1 MRIPFFLTGFLVAVA
16 YWPGIVASALA
27 PRWAAMAV
35 LVALCLLLTRA
46 RPVAL
51 GGWGAVIVALI
62 GLTLAW
68 TPDIYAGV
76 GMYVHVLILASV
88 FVLGATAKDLTP
100 VWIGY
105 AVGIIPSAV
114 IALEQRFIELAYFD
128 QVSAAPTG
136 LFVNPN
142 IMGEAAAIAL
152 IAMVAQRKWFL
163 AIAPFICVWLA
174 HSRGVYGG
182 LAIALA
188 FWLMASRPKIAGM
201 IFWSTIAAGISW
213 LWYADGHRF
222 DYWTGALQGLT
233 LFGNGLESYVSAFP
247 AQEHAHQE
255 ILQLVYELGIFATPI
270 FALGLYALGGAH
282 GIELSIFACILAIGF
297 LSFPLHM
304 PATAFAAALAAGYL
318 VSGRVRLRHRLL
330 YGRDADGSRIEPT
343 GRVSWPVSSL
353 DGRRGGYVSIFA
365 PYPVHPGRTARRNAQ
380 SDSGGFPP
388 PVIHFTQDEAGLTDD
403 ARVVFYT
410 VEKIGP
416 KRSLTPE
423 GFLVCHEVPIAR
435 TGEMLYGP
443 GETPIPVGDD
453 GAAHVWREEDEV
465 FRPEFIASFMG
476 KPVVNDHPP
485 RDVNPTSWLQY
496 ARGTVINP
504 RRGVGSLDQLL
515 IADLMICDADAILA
529 VNDGKV
535 EVSCGYEAEYE
546 ETGPGK
552 GRQTNMIANHVALVA
567 AGRCGSRCSIGDRAK
582 STTTAST
589 GDCHMG
595 TKTKDKR
602 TLAQR
607 IAAVLGIKTNDEEKI
622 DAIAN
627 ELPDTDDGAD
637 EPGGDTHVH
646 VHGGERNMTDEALE
660 ERFGNLESGHQ
671 EIKDSLEALHSKLGA
686 GGPAGEDV
694 TDVDE
699 EEAAKAEAEKA
710 EDEEVEGN
718 LKEEAP
724 AGATGDAIKKA
735 IKTGDS
741 AFLGDS
747 FQQTVADAEILV
759 PGIRV
764 PTFDR
769 KTGPKDTFDAMCSL
783 RRNALDLAYATPEGR
798 SIIVDLTKDHDFMK
812 MSCADVR
819 TVFKGAAKVKKA
831 ITARAGDRTEIA
843 NPNKKPIGIKSLAEL
858 NAAHAKHYGTN

>member
-1 MRIPFFLTGFLVAVA
+1 
-16 YWPGIVASALA
+16 
-27 PRWAAMAV
+27 MAV
-35 LVALCLLLTRA
+35 GVALCLLLTRD

-51 GGWGAVIVALI
+51 NGWGMVILALI

-76 GMYVHVLILASV
+76 GMYIHVLILASV
-88 FVLGATAKDLTP
+88 FVLGAILKDLTP
-100 VWIGY
+100 IWIGY
-105 AVGIIPSAV
+105 AAGMIPSAI
-114 IALEQRFIELAYFD
+114 IALEQRFIELEYFD
-128 QVSAAPTG
+128 RVSGYPSG
-136 LFVNPN
+136 LFVNAN
-142 IMGEAAAIAL
+142 IMSEAAAVAL
-152 IAMVAQRKWFL
+152 IAMIAQRRWAL
-163 AIAPFICVWLA
+163 AIAPLVCVWLA

-182 LAIALA
+182 LAIALS
-188 FWLMASRPKIAGM
+188 FWLMASHPRLAGS
-201 IFWSTIAAGISW
+201 ILVSAFVAGASW
-213 LWYADGHRF
+213 LWYADGDRF
-222 DYWTGALQGLT
+222 AYWSGAIQGLT
-233 LFGNGLESYVSAFP
+233 FFGNGLESYVTAFP
-247 AQEHAHQE
+247 LQEHTHQE
-255 ILQLVYELGIFATPI
+255 ILQLVYELGVFAIPI
-270 FALGLYALGGAH
+270 IVLGLYALGGAH

-304 PATAFAAALAAGYL
+304 PATGFAATLAAGYL
-318 VSGRVRLRHRLL
+318 VSGRVRVRHRLL
-330 YGRDADGSRIEPT
+330 YGRDADGSRLEPT

-353 DGRRGGYVSIFA
+353 DGRRDSQVPVFA
-365 PYPVHPGRTARRNAQ
+365 PYPVDPGHPARRDAQ
-380 SDSGGFPP
+380 GVGYSPLRA
-388 PVIHFTQDEAGLTDD
+388 FTQDEAGLTDD

-416 KRSLTPE
+416 NRSLTPE

-443 GETPIPVGDD
+443 GETPIEVGAD
-453 GAAHVWREEDEV
+453 GAAHVWREEEEV

-504 RRGVGSLDQLL
+504 RRGTGKLSELL
-515 IADLMICDADAILA
+515 IADLMICDASAILD

-567 AGRCGSRCSIGDRAK
+567 AGRCGSRCSIGDRVK
-582 STTTAST
+582 PTTAST
-589 GDCHMG
+589 GDCHMKV
-595 TKTKDKR
+595 KTKDRR

-607 IAAVLGIKTNDEEKI
+607 IAAVIGIKTNDEEKI
-622 DAIAN
+622 DAIEN
-627 ELPDTDDGAD
+627 ELPADDAVE

-646 VHGGERNMTDEALE
+646 VHGGERNMTDEDLE
-660 ERFGNLESGHQ
+660 SRFGNLESGHQ
-671 EIKDSLEALHSKLGA
+671 EIKDSLEAIHAKLGA
-686 GGPAGEDV
+686 GGPANEDV
-694 TDVDE
+694 TDED
-699 EEAAKAEAEKA
+699 EEAAKKA
-710 EDEEVEGN
+710 DEEKKAADEEIEGN

-724 AGATGDAIKKA
+724 AGATGDAIKTA

-741 AFLGDS
+741 AFMADS
-747 FQQTVADAEILV
+747 FQDTVAAAEILV

-769 KTGPKDTFDAMCSL
+769 KMGPKDTFDAMCSL

-798 SIIVDLTKDHDFMK
+798 ALIVDLTKDHDFMK

-819 TVFKGAAKVKKA
+819 TVFKGAAKVKKS
-831 ITARAGDRTEIA
+831 INARAGDRTQIA
-843 NPNKKPIGIKSLAEL
+843 DPSKKPIGIKSLADL